1 MGPPRERPGR
11 SCGMLAAAE
20 RGAEILREGG
30 SALDAVVAAVTV
42 LEDDPSFNAGYG
54 STLNADGKVE
64 MDASLMIFPPDGG
77 NRPTM
82 HAHRGAVQ
90 LPPFGMGAVA
100 AVSRVRNPIMLARA
114 VMDFTPHVLLVG
126 AGAERIAKPAGLKR
140 CRPEEL
146 ISPRARKLWRAFR
159 KRQAADKHKISSGGR
174 GRNSTGE
181 HGTVGAV
188 AVDAHGRLAA
198 ATSTGGIHGKLP
210 GRVGD
215 SAIVGAGTWADA
227 GGAAS
232 ATGLGEAIIKTMLSL
247 EAVRALGHTS
257 PARAARG
264 SIARLD
270 KIEDAQGGI
279 IVVDRYG
286 RIGYASNA
294 ERMEVALFDPIDG
307 IRLDSVGRAR
317 GG

>member
-1 MGPPRERPGR
+1 M
-11 SCGMLAAAE
+11 
-20 RGAEILREGG
+20 
-30 SALDAVVAAVTV
+30 
-42 LEDDPSFNAGYG
+42 
-54 STLNADGKVE
+54 
-64 MDASLMIFPPDGG
+64 
-77 NRPTM
+77 
-82 HAHRGAVQ
+82 
-90 LPPFGMGAVA
+90 
-100 AVSRVRNPIMLARA
+100 
-114 VMDFTPHVLLVG
+114 
-126 AGAERIAKPAGLKR
+126 
-140 CRPEEL
+140 
-146 ISPRARKLWRAFR
+146 
-159 KRQAADKHKISSGGR
+159 SGDR
-174 GRNSTGE
+174 HGRNATGE

-188 AVDAHGRLAA
+188 AVDAQGRLAA

-247 EAVRALGHTS
+247 EAVRTLGHTS

-264 SIARLD
+264 AIARLH
-270 KIEDAQGGI
+270 KIEGAEGGI
-279 IVVDRYG
+279 IVVDRHG

-307 IRLDSVGRAR
+307 IRLDSAGRAA

>member
-1 MGPPRERPGR
+1 
-11 SCGMLAAAE
+11 MLAAAE
-20 RGAEILREGG
+20 RGAEVLRQGG
-30 SALDAVVAAVTV
+30 SALDAVIAAVTA

-64 MDASLMIFPPDGG
+64 MDASLMIFPPDSG
-77 NRPTM
+77 NRHPAR
-82 HAHRGAVQ
+82 AHRGAIW
-90 LPPFGMGAVA
+90 LPQFGMGAVA

-114 VMDFTPHVLLVG
+114 VMDFTPHVLMVG
-126 AGAERIAKPAGLKR
+126 AGAERIAKLAGLKR

-146 ISPRARKLWRAFR
+146 ISPRARQRWRASAEHLAAGKHKMSDGWR
-159 KRQAADKHKISSGGR
+159 EQSAAD
-174 GRNSTGE
+174 E

-188 AVDAHGRLAA
+188 AVDSRGQLAA
-198 ATSTGGIHGKLP
+198 ATSTGGIHGKLS

-215 SAIVGAGTWADA
+215 SAIIGAGTWADA
-227 GGAAS
+227 DGAAS
-232 ATGLGEAIIKTMLSL
+232 ATGLGEAIIKTMLSF

-257 PARAARG
+257 PGRAARG
-264 SIARLD
+264 AIARLH
-270 KIEDAQGGI
+270 KIEGAQGGI

-307 IRLDSVGRAR
+307 IRLDSAGRGA